1 MKDRKS
7 KRKRKVRGRKTIT
20 RKVNISKPN
29 GTHQHHRYRDDEYE
43 KAFSEWD
50 ETVRKAECGAID
62 EEQRAAVATKAAM
75 LEALQVFTKALTKNL
90 DRFNTNLGLVLSTRS
105 SIAGSFVVYGTGDN
119 GTNEFV
125 PVVLTIGTGEVQN
138 VEDHINFLSTGE
150 WQKMADKPR
159 EEDQPYSIL
168 RKKPMIVRTPS
179 SAGIV

>member
-1 MKDRKS
+1 MGKKS
-7 KRKRKVRGRKTIT
+7 KRKRKVNGRKIIT
-20 RKVNISKPN
+20 RKV
-29 GTHQHHRYRDDEYE
+29 TQDLHQHHRYRNDDYD

-50 ETVRKAECGAID
+50 IAVMKAENGEVD
-62 EEQRAAVATKAAM
+62 EEERAAVATKASM

-105 SIAGSFVVYGTGDN
+105 SIAGSFVVYGTGEG

-138 VEDHINFLSTGE
+138 VDDHIEFLTTGE
-150 WQKMADKPR
+150 WQKMADKPK
-159 EEDQPYSIL
+159 EEDQPLSIFKK
-168 RKKPMIVRTPS
+168 KKPMVVRTPE